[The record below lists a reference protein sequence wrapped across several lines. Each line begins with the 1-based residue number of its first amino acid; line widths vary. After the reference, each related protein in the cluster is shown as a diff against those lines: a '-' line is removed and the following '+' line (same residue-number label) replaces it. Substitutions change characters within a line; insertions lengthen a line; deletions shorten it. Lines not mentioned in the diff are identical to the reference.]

1 MRLQRTAFA
10 FALSAAALLSGC
22 DGTPASSQAHAQPAM
37 KVSTEQVKLS
47 DQRPQKTLLAK
58 AISPADIELKSKTTG
73 LVEQI
78 HQADGSYV
86 KAGDLLFTVEG
97 ENLKLALDKAQAEL
111 QTQKASLVQ
120 LTREASR
127 QANLLTNKAASQQDF
142 DDAVSAK
149 AVQQATVN
157 AAIASVNLARKE
169 YTDSLVKAP
178 FSGLLG
184 EASIA
189 QGDYVS
195 PGSSLNT
202 LTSIDPVWVSVG
214 IAQTDFDKLYSRGST
229 GADVEVILENGE
241 VVQGGKIDYVAPTV
255 DSAFG
260 SLTVRATVPNP
271 KGLIKPGQF
280 VTARLMGAPLSGVA
294 KVPQKAVQI
303 SETGPYVFVAKGG
316 KAEIRQVD
324 AQNWDGTYWTINKGL
339 AEGDAVITDNL
350 LNMHA
355 GASVEPNA
363 QKAAE

>member
-78 HQADGSYV
+78 HQADGSCV

>member
-22 DGTPASSQAHAQPAM
+22 DGTPASSQAHTQPAM

-47 DQRPQKTLLAK
+47 DQRPQKTLLAR

-78 HQADGSYV
+78 HHADGSYV

-111 QTQKASLVQ
+111 QTQKASLVK

-127 QANLLTNKAASQQDF
+127 QSNLLTNKAASQQDF

-178 FSGLLG
+178 SSGLLG

-214 IAQTDFDKLYSRGST
+214 IAQTDFDKLYPTGST

-241 VVQGGKIDYVAPTV
+241 VVQGGKLDYVAPTV

-280 VTARLMGAPLSGVA
+280 VTARLMGAPLNGVA